1 MDLSDFKAKDA
12 YKAVFAPSRLL
23 HSYLIC
29 GENGEDKSA
38 LIDTLAAAMIC
49 ESGEKAP
56 CGTCRSCKKSLR
68 GIHPDIIRITPPEGK
83 REIPIDTVRDVR
95 AEAVVLPNEADRKVF
110 IIEQADLMKE
120 AAQNAFLKTLEEP
133 PRHARFILSAENPA
147 GLLDTVR
154 SRCAEIRVRAEN
166 FETDTASKELAQDFF
181 KALRQGNLALAEFT
195 FTLEKLDR
203 DKMLMFIAASKEET
217 INRMRNGKL
226 KSQTAGKIIA
236 VLDKCT
242 GYMKFNVN
250 VGHIAGMICAELIND
265 A

>member
-12 YKAVFAPSRLL
+12 YKAVFTSSRLL

-29 GENGEDKSA
+29 GEDGEDKAA
-38 LIDTLAAAMIC
+38 LINTLAAAMIC

-56 CGTCRSCKKSLR
+56 CGVCRSCKKSLR
-68 GIHPDIIRITPPEGK
+68 GLHPDIIRVAPPEGK
-83 REIPIDTVRDVR
+83 REIPIDMVRDVR

-154 SRCAEIRVRAEN
+154 SRCAEIRIRTEN
-166 FETDTASKELAQDFF
+166 FETDAASKELVKHFF
-181 KALRQGNLALAEFT
+181 DALRKGGLALAEFT
-195 FTLEKLDR
+195 YSLEKLDR
-203 DKMLMFIAASKEET
+203 EKMLMFITAAKEET
-217 INRMRNGKL
+217 VNRMRNGKL
-226 KSQTAGKIIA
+226 KSQTAGKLIA
-236 VLDKCT
+236 VLDKCSEH
-242 GYMKFNVN
+242 MKFNVN
-250 VGHIAGMICAELIND
+250 IGHIAGMLCAEFIGL
-265 A
+265 

>member
-12 YKAVFAPSRLL
+12 YKAVFTPSRLL

-29 GENGEDKSA
+29 GEDGEDKSA
-38 LIDTLAAAMIC
+38 LINTLAAAMIC

-56 CGTCRSCKKSLR
+56 CGVCRSCKKSLR
-68 GIHPDIIRITPPEGK
+68 GLHPDIIHVAPPEGK
-83 REIPIDTVRDVR
+83 REIPIDMVRDVR
-95 AEAVVLPNEADRKVF
+95 SEAVVLPNEADRKVF

-154 SRCAEIRVRAEN
+154 SRCAELRVRTEN
-166 FETDTASKELAQDFF
+166 PETDVFSKELAQNFF
-181 KALRQGNLALAEFT
+181 TALRQGGLVLAEFT
-195 FTLEKLDR
+195 YTLEKLDR

-217 INRMRNGKL
+217 LNRMKKGKL
-226 KSQTAGKIIA
+226 KSQTAGKILA
-236 VLDKCT
+236 VLEKCSEH
-242 GYMKFNVN
+242 MKFNVN
-250 VGHIAGMICAELIND
+250 VGHIAGMICAELIG
-265 A
+265 

>member
-12 YKAVFAPSRLL
+12 YKAVFEPSRLL
-23 HSYLIC
+23 HSYLVC
-29 GENGEDKSA
+29 GEDGEDKSA
-38 LIDTLAAAMIC
+38 LINTLAAAMIC

-56 CGTCRSCKKSLR
+56 CGVCRSCKKSLR
-68 GIHPDIIRITPPEGK
+68 GLHPDIIRVTPPEGK

-154 SRCAEIRVRAEN
+154 SRCAEIRVRTENAEA
-166 FETDTASKELAQDFF
+166 DAASAELAKRFF
-181 KALRQGNLALAEFT
+181 DAVRQGGLALAEFT
-195 FTLEKLDR
+195 YSLEKLDR
-203 DKMLMFIAASKEET
+203 EKMLMFITAAKAET
-217 INRMRNGKL
+217 VNRMRNGKL
-226 KSQTAGKIIA
+226 KSQTAGKILA
-236 VLDKCT
+236 VLEKCDKHMF
-242 GYMKFNVN
+242 YNVN
-250 VGHIAGMICAELIND
+250 IGHIAGMICAELMG
-265 A
+265 

>member
-23 HSYLIC
+23 HSYLVC
-29 GENGEDKSA
+29 GEDGEDKSA
-38 LIDTLAAAMIC
+38 LINTLAAAMIC

-56 CGTCRSCKKSLR
+56 CGVCRSCKKSLR
-68 GIHPDIIRITPPEGK
+68 GLHPDIIRVTPPEGK
-83 REIPIDTVRDVR
+83 REIPIDTVREVR

-154 SRCAEIRVRAEN
+154 SRCAEIRVRTEN
-166 FETDTASKELAQDFF
+166 TEADAASAELAKRFF
-181 KALRQGNLALAEFT
+181 DAVRQGGLTLAEFT
-195 FTLEKLDR
+195 YSLEKLDR
-203 DKMLMFIAASKEET
+203 EKMLMFITAAKAET
-217 INRMRNGKL
+217 VNRMRNGKL

-236 VLDKCT
+236 VLEKCDKHMF
-242 GYMKFNVN
+242 YNVN
-250 VGHIAGMICAELIND
+250 IGHIAGMICAELMG
-265 A
+265 